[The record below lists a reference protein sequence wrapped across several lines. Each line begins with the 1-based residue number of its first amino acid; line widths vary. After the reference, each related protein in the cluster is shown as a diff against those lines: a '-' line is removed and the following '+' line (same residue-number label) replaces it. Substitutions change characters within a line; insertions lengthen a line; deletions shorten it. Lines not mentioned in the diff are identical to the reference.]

1 MHIAMHRGFVVALAS
16 YSNNSSKGS
25 LARSVMGLADT
36 ATGTFTAAPL
46 AAPKVGRVT
55 ASIMSSSRDCASCQ
69 LSLPSITCLA
79 SALTW
84 ARSSLSVWSLVFSQ

>member
-46 AAPKVGRVT
+46 AAPKVGRVA
-55 ASIMSSSRDCASCQ
+55 ASIQSSSQ

-84 ARSSLSVWSLVFSQ
+84 ARSSLSA